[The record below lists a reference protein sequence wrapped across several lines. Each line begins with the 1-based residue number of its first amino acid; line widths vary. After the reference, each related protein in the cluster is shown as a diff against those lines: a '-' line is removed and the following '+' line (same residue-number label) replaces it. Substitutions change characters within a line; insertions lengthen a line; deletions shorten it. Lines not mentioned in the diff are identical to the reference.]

1 MIYILLPVHNRREI
15 TRCFIDCLT
24 AQTYTNYHLV
34 LIDDGSTDGTAEMV
48 KNYVHALTII
58 HGNGNWWW
66 AGSLQQ
72 GYKWLKSRKLQND
85 DIVLL
90 TNNDTTFK
98 DDFLDIG
105 QTILNQHNNTLL
117 LAQAYSVQDGR
128 LIDTGVH
135 VDWRQFSF
143 KQAKL
148 TKEINCLSTRGLF
161 TKAMDF
167 LKLGGFHPRI
177 LPHYFSDYEFTIRA
191 YHKGMHLCT
200 VPSLQ
205 LWGDEKNTGQRQ
217 FDQKL
222 LIPHMRE
229 VFSKGSVRNPLY
241 ITNFILLSCPWRWKA
256 RNIFKV
262 WHSVINGGI
271 TRLLKRLEKQ
281 QGNK

>member
-161 TKAMDF
+161 IRADDF

-177 LPHYFSDYEFTIRA
+177 LPHYLSDYEFTIRA
-191 YHKGMHLCT
+191 YRKGVRLLT
-200 VPSLQ
+200 VPSLK
-205 LWGDEKNTGQRQ
+205 LWTSGEPGGYYKRGSNKA
-217 FDQKL
+217 FKEL
-222 LIPHMRE
+222 KEYL
-229 VFSKGSVRNPLY
+229 SKKSMINPIY
-241 ITNFILLSCPWRWKA
+241 WIAFILLACPLPWKPLNVL
-256 RNIFKV
+256 RILKG
-262 WHSVINGGI
+262 VIGAVVRALQNCG
-271 TRLLKRLEKQ
+271 
-281 QGNK
+281 